1 MAVPA
6 PTVEVLPS
14 HANEEASKESAARPP
29 AVDLKDATTADHAM
43 EEALPP
49 TRLVLVVM
57 IAVIQGYTLIGPLQH
72 DFKTQMKIGDSGAG
86 ASAAFTQAA
95 ALVQWGKFAMT
106 LGQNFLF
113 YHLDPVKR
121 VYVATAGM
129 LVGTLLPPLI
139 VFTFGNRWLGWVFL
153 SFGCIGLSLGTFEA
167 TFLAAITPLG
177 PLTKSW
183 AIMGF
188 PGAFAI
194 VNVFGGL
201 LLYAGLPVVVLFWY
215 IVFGLPVG
223 IFVFARFIVPKLKA
237 LSSDTAKCNVLSSNK
252 QASILHSLR
261 HAASWMPMLIPFMAA
276 NIVGHFVMEG
286 ALPANFNAFN
296 DHQVP
301 LLGRRENDHLLD
313 KRLFFVVFFVFV
325 GLGDMASRR
334 FAYCLVLDTHLKNF
348 IALSIGIACSVL
360 GMYLTVL
367 GVGLVSWASVFLT
380 FWGQGFNYAVSSKFI
395 DRFIPREHN
404 CAAYS
409 FWMFAGSAGAIAG
422 ATMVDLIRGW
432 ICHGD
437 VYLHECISHHHR

>member
-1 MAVPA
+1 MIEVMPSDTNGATTQEPA
-6 PTVEVLPS
+6 GQ
-14 HANEEASKESAARPP
+14 EEASKDRAEGEVKDVASA
-29 AVDLKDATTADHAM
+29 DYAM

-72 DFKTQMKIGDSGAG
+72 DFKSEMKIGDSGAG

-95 ALVQWGKFAMT
+95 ALVQWGKFVMT

-113 YHLDPVKR
+113 YRLDPMKR
-121 VYVATAGM
+121 VYVATAVM
-129 LVGTLLPPLI
+129 LVGTMIPPLI
-139 VFTFGNRWLGWVFL
+139 VYMFGNRWLGWVFL

-167 TFLAAITPLG
+167 NFLTAITPLG

-201 LLYAGLPVVVLFWY
+201 LLYAGLPVIFLFWY
-215 IVFGLPVG
+215 IVVGLPIG
-223 IFVFARFIVPKLKA
+223 IFVLARCVVPKLRA
-237 LSSDTAKCNVLSSNK
+237 LSSDTAKTNVLSTNK

-261 HAASWMPMLIPFMAA
+261 HAASWMPMLVPFMAA
-276 NIVGHFVMEG
+276 NVIGHFVMEG

-296 DHQVP
+296 DHKVP
-301 LLGRRENDHLLD
+301 LMGRKDNDHLMD

-334 FAYCLVLDTHLKNF
+334 FAYCFALDTHLKNF
-348 IALSIGIACSVL
+348 IALGIGIACSVL
-360 GMYLTVL
+360 GMYLTIL
-367 GVGLVSWASVFLT
+367 GVGAISWASVFLT

-395 DRFIPREHN
+395 DRFVPREHT

-422 ATMVDLIRGW
+422 ATMVDMIRGW

-437 VYLHECISHHHR
+437 VYLHECVSHHH